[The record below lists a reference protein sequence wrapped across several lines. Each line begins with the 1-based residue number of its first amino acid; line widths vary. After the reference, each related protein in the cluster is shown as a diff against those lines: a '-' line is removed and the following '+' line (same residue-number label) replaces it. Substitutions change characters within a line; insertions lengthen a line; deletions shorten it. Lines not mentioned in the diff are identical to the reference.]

1 VEAEPQDVAER
12 EAGGGLEELAVAVEH
27 SQHMVQHKEGR
38 EREDGASN
46 GHEVARRGVAGLGL
60 ASKKTNAQSGARGRG
75 GGGAEVVPTLWRA
88 KSRLQCSIRVAPS
101 AVVSGDG
108 GGGVER
114 WRRRRCRAMATGECE
129 TVSEAPANTGSVAKF
144 ERPFKSGLISGPQF
158 LGPGLIWGLRWS
170 CSNTVVVRNW
180 LKNGRRR
187 AHTVVVYDIIFV
199 SFYLSSVNLFLN

>member
-12 EAGGGLEELAVAVEH
+12 GAGGGLEELAVAVEH

-38 EREDGASN
+38 EREEGASN

-60 ASKKTNAQSGARGRG
+60 ASKKTNAQSGARGCG

-108 GGGVER
+108 GGGGVGR
-114 WRRRRCRAMATGECE
+114 WPRVNAKHFRKPLQIRAQLQ
-129 TVSEAPANTGSVAKF
+129 NL
-144 ERPFKSGLISGPQF
+144 RGPSNRASF
-158 LGPGLIWGLRWS
+158 PGPNS
-170 CSNTVVVRNW
+170 
-180 LKNGRRR
+180 
-187 AHTVVVYDIIFV
+187 
-199 SFYLSSVNLFLN
+199 